1 MATAAAAVLAPPP
14 PLLDLSESAAGAA
27 AGAGSD
33 ALPRQAE
40 QQQAAGSQ
48 YSVSSSDSPWL
59 TVLPLSVG
67 FFDPLNSTAAAA
79 AAEAA
84 ADSPTGARRSRV
96 RFAAAVCNNAP
107 ISLPLAAAE
116 VQLRDGL
123 GSYTARLQAEP
134 SGGGSSSGGGTG
146 GVLPSGAWVRLTAAV
161 PVRCSGRLE
170 ATAVTL
176 CFGDASS
183 GGGAASVAYQ
193 LPALLPEA
201 AQQEQPASPR
211 AGRPPPAA
219 PPMALGWLRGGWA
232 GGRPPFSLAAG

>member
-1 MATAAAAVLAPPP
+1 MATAAAAVLAPAP
-14 PLLDLSESAAGAA
+14 PLLDLSEGAAGAA
-27 AGAGSD
+27 GAARAD
-33 ALPRQAE
+33 LQQAAE
-40 QQQAAGSQ
+40 QQQGATQ
-48 YSVSSSDSPWL
+48 YAVASGDSPWL

-84 ADSPTGARRSRV
+84 ADLPTGAGRSRV
-96 RFAAAVCNNAP
+96 RFAAAVWNNSPVA
-107 ISLPLAAAE
+107 LPLAAAE

-123 GSYTARLQAEP
+123 GSYTARLQAELGTSSSRSGSIG
-134 SGGGSSSGGGTG
+134 SGGS
-146 GVLPSGAWVRLTAAV
+146 LPPSAWLRLAAAV

-176 CFGDASS
+176 RFGDAGSS
-183 GGGAASVAYQ
+183 GTAASVTYQ

-219 PPMALGWLRGGWA
+219 PPVALGWVRGGWA